1 MRYTRV
7 PRYWL
12 PRAVGRRLVQYYNVY
27 EKRADEFP
35 SNFFQFR
42 SVIVRISSLVGG
54 VEFVPIQFNT
64 VLHPLDHFF

>member
-12 PRAVGRRLVQYYNVY
+12 PGAVGRRLVQYNVY

-35 SNFFQFR
+35 FNFFQFR
-42 SVIVRISSLVGG
+42 SIGIC
-54 VEFVPIQFNT
+54 QNQ
-64 VLHPLDHFF
+64 